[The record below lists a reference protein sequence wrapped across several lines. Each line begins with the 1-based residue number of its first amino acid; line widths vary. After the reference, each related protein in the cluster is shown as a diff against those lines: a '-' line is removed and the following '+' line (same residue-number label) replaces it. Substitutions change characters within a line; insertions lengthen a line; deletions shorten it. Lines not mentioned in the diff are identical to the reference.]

1 MQELS
6 FQREWQQ
13 LGPVL
18 WPFLLRCGIA
28 ALCGAM
34 IGLERELKQK
44 PAGFRTNILI
54 CVGSAMYMG
63 IGVLLIGQTS
73 LSGVDPTRIA
83 AQVVTGI
90 GFLGAG
96 CIIQQGAR
104 ITGLTSA
111 ATIWVVAAIG
121 LIAGVGFPLLA
132 LISALMVLGTL
143 AVLGPIEERFFHPS
157 HSDDFHT
164 AGESAS
170 IIAGPQAPTTSG
182 DRR

>member
-1 MQELS
+1 MSDVMAQLS
-6 FQREWQQ
+6 LTEEWRHI
-13 LGPVL
+13 GPVML
-18 WPFLLRCGIA
+18 PFLVRCGIA
-28 ALCGAM
+28 AVCGAM

-54 CVGSAMYMG
+54 CVGSSMYMA
-63 IGVLLIGQTS
+63 IGMLLIRGDAV
-73 LSGVDPTRIA
+73 SGVDPTRIA

-121 LIAGVGFPLLA
+121 LVAGAGFPLLA
-132 LISALMVLGTL
+132 FLSALMVLLTL

-157 HSDDFHT
+157 HADDFHNS
-164 AGESAS
+164 GSAK
-170 IIAGPQAPTTSG
+170 
-182 DRR
+182 